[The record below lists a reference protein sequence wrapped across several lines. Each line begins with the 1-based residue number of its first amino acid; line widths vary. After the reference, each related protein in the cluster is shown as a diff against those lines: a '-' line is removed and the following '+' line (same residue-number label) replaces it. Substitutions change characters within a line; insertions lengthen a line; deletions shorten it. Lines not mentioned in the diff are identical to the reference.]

1 MISEEKMGH
10 IIHLLLDAV
19 EKNGMVTYP
28 DKARAL
34 REAKR
39 IGIVYLQQFNAA
51 EEAARRRILSQK
63 KPPPEFSQEWDTLYQ
78 KYLEEE
84 FRKLGG

>member
-1 MISEEKMGH
+1 MISEEKMAH
-10 IIHLLLDAV
+10 SLHLILDAI
-19 EKNGMVTYP
+19 EKAGLVSYP
-28 DKARAL
+28 DKGAAL

-39 IGIVYLQQFNAA
+39 IGNGYLNQFKAA

-63 KPPPEFSQEWDTLYQ
+63 KPPPEFSSEFDVLYQ

-84 FRKLGG
+84 LRKLGG

>member
-1 MISEEKMGH
+1 MISEEKMAH
-10 IIHLLLDAV
+10 SIHVILEAI
-19 EKNGMVTYP
+19 EKAGYVSFP
-28 DKARAL
+28 DKGLAL

-39 IGIVYLQQFNAA
+39 IGNGYLNQFRGA
-51 EEAARRRILSQK
+51 EDAARRRILSQK

-84 FRKLGG
+84 MRKLGG